1 MSNKASCEAVRG
13 SAESD
18 SFSQLWAE
26 LGRALELSHVGLATV
41 VDVSVTE
48 SRVMAGMPQSSRK
61 AAESPPCRLKA
72 EAAAP
77 C

>member
-26 LGRALELSHVGLATV
+26 LGRALELSHVGLASV
-41 VDVSVTE
+41 VHASVTE
-48 SRVMAGMPQSSRK
+48 SRVMAGVPLSSRK
-61 AAESPPCRLKA
+61 TAEYPPCRLRAK
-72 EAAAP
+72 AAAP